1 MSRTHEVGYVTRM
14 HDLLRQPDVAFTF
27 AAVAT
32 APGAAR
38 RALRHWFDDHAAA
51 HRRDTG
57 VVGVEDPLR
66 QPLLL
71 AASEMV
77 ANVVRHT
84 NHGGVLR
91 VWDPRPEVPLRMEVE
106 DDDPR
111 LPVPDRAGPDEHSD
125 GGRGLMIL
133 AAIADDWG
141 AFPTAAGKVV
151 WAEFDRNRPRRPS
164 GAVA

>member
-1 MSRTHEVGYVTRM
+1 M

-27 AAVAT
+27 AAVPT

-38 RALRHWFDDHAAA
+38 RALRGWFDEHAAA
-51 HRRDTG
+51 DRRQTG
-57 VVGVEDPLR
+57 VASVEDPIER
-66 QPLLL
+66 PLLL

-84 NHGGVLR
+84 AHGGVLR

-111 LPVPDRAGPDEHSD
+111 LPVPPGAGAGANTD

-141 AFPTAAGKVV
+141 AFTTAGGKVV
-151 WAEFDRNRPRRPS
+151 WAEFDRNRPRSPS

>member
-1 MSRTHEVGYVTRM
+1 M

-27 AAVAT
+27 TAVAT

-38 RALRHWFDDHAAA
+38 RVLRRWFDDHAAA
-51 HRRDTG
+51 DRRVSG
-57 VVGVEDPLR
+57 VAVAEDPIE

-84 NHGGVLR
+84 AHGGVLR
-91 VWDPRPEVPLRMEVE
+91 VWDPRPDVPLRMEVE

-111 LPVPDRAGPDEHSD
+111 LPAPDRAGRDTNSE

-141 AFPTAAGKVV
+141 AFPTAGGKVV
-151 WAEFDRNRPRRPS
+151 WAEFDRSKPPRPS
-164 GAVA
+164 GAPV